1 MTVRTMA
8 EKETT
13 VCVKL
18 MQLKDKDPM
27 CAFTSEELKVFRPLS
42 LSLLCENRFFA
53 FKTDVLHSQITGRE
67 GKNSNNSL
75 GETLAGSAKVG
86 TYHAC

>member
-1 MTVRTMA
+1 MRKTNAALGQGTN
-8 EKETT
+8 
-13 VCVKL
+13 VCVY
-18 MQLKDKDPM
+18 
-27 CAFTSEELKVFRPLS
+27 FRGVESFLPSLT